1 MSKSAKS
8 FIFHG
13 GILAIAGILVR
24 IIGMLYRI
32 PMVNI
37 IGSEGNGIYGVAFN
51 IYNIVLILS
60 SYGIPMAVSKLI
72 SARIANKEYKNS
84 AKILKSA
91 LIFSIISGGIAMLV
105 LLFGAG
111 AIQRFLYPTVSGL
124 EIPLRVLA
132 PTVFIVAVLG
142 VFRGL
147 FQGQGN
153 MIPTAIS
160 QLIEQ
165 IVNAVVSIVAS
176 YALMRAFIGSED
188 NAAYGAA
195 GGTLGTC
202 LGALAALVVVIV
214 IFLRVKNKYKTKMY
228 ADTSDVELTT
238 KVAYKSIIFTLFPIV
253 LGQTFYNISTMLD
266 DIFFSNM
273 MAGKMD
279 SSTIKTMLGNYSSSY
294 VLLLSI
300 PQGIA
305 SAMAASMLPSVVKSY
320 ATHDIHHVKLKI
332 KKTVRITM
340 MVSIPFVF
348 GLAALGEPVVH
359 LLFRNY
365 DSAVGG
371 KMLLLGSSAII
382 FYTLST
388 ISSSALQGINK
399 MRVPVIHSFIS
410 LAIHIPLLLI
420 LFATTD
426 LGVYAL
432 VIGVM
437 TFSGLIFVLNF
448 ISLYKYIGYR
458 QEIFK
463 TFIIPLMCSA
473 VMGLVALLV
482 YIGLY
487 SVVHINIVALAAA
500 VVVAVLVYFGLL
512 ILMKKKKLY

>member
-84 AKILKSA
+84 AKIFKSA

-388 ISSSALQGINK
+388 SSALQGINK

>member
-1 MSKSAKS
+1 
-8 FIFHG
+8 
-13 GILAIAGILVR
+13 
-24 IIGMLYRI
+24 
-32 PMVNI
+32 
-37 IGSEGNGIYGVAFN
+37 
-51 IYNIVLILS
+51 
-60 SYGIPMAVSKLI
+60 
-72 SARIANKEYKNS
+72 
-84 AKILKSA
+84 
-91 LIFSIISGGIAMLV
+91 
-105 LLFGAG
+105 
-111 AIQRFLYPTVSGL
+111 
-124 EIPLRVLA
+124 
-132 PTVFIVAVLG
+132 
-142 VFRGL
+142 
-147 FQGQGN
+147 
-153 MIPTAIS
+153 
-160 QLIEQ
+160 
-165 IVNAVVSIVAS
+165 
-176 YALMRAFIGSED
+176 
-188 NAAYGAA
+188 
-195 GGTLGTC
+195 
-202 LGALAALVVVIV
+202 
-214 IFLRVKNKYKTKMY
+214 
-228 ADTSDVELTT
+228 
-238 KVAYKSIIFTLFPIV
+238 
-253 LGQTFYNISTMLD
+253 MLD

-500 VVVAVLVYFGLL
+500 VVVAVLV
-512 ILMKKKKLY
+512 

>member
-1 MSKSAKS
+1 
-8 FIFHG
+8 
-13 GILAIAGILVR
+13 
-24 IIGMLYRI
+24 
-32 PMVNI
+32 
-37 IGSEGNGIYGVAFN
+37 
-51 IYNIVLILS
+51 
-60 SYGIPMAVSKLI
+60 MAVSKLI

-84 AKILKSA
+84 AKIFKSA

-305 SAMAASMLPSVVKSY
+305 SAMAASMLPSVVK
-320 ATHDIHHVKLKI
+320 
-332 KKTVRITM
+332 
-340 MVSIPFVF
+340 
-348 GLAALGEPVVH
+348 
-359 LLFRNY
+359 
-365 DSAVGG
+365 
-371 KMLLLGSSAII
+371 
-382 FYTLST
+382 
-388 ISSSALQGINK
+388 
-399 MRVPVIHSFIS
+399 
-410 LAIHIPLLLI
+410 
-420 LFATTD
+420 
-426 LGVYAL
+426 
-432 VIGVM
+432 
-437 TFSGLIFVLNF
+437 
-448 ISLYKYIGYR
+448 
-458 QEIFK
+458 
-463 TFIIPLMCSA
+463 
-473 VMGLVALLV
+473 
-482 YIGLY
+482 
-487 SVVHINIVALAAA
+487 
-500 VVVAVLVYFGLL
+500 
-512 ILMKKKKLY
+512 

>member
-1 MSKSAKS
+1 
-8 FIFHG
+8 
-13 GILAIAGILVR
+13 
-24 IIGMLYRI
+24 MLYRI

-84 AKILKSA
+84 AKIFKSA

-176 YALMRAFIGSED
+176 YALMRAFIGGSED

-238 KVAYKSIIFTLFPIV
+238 KVAYK
-253 LGQTFYNISTMLD
+253 
-266 DIFFSNM
+266 
-273 MAGKMD
+273 
-279 SSTIKTMLGNYSSSY
+279 
-294 VLLLSI
+294 
-300 PQGIA
+300 
-305 SAMAASMLPSVVKSY
+305 
-320 ATHDIHHVKLKI
+320 
-332 KKTVRITM
+332 
-340 MVSIPFVF
+340 
-348 GLAALGEPVVH
+348 
-359 LLFRNY
+359 
-365 DSAVGG
+365 
-371 KMLLLGSSAII
+371 
-382 FYTLST
+382 
-388 ISSSALQGINK
+388 
-399 MRVPVIHSFIS
+399 
-410 LAIHIPLLLI
+410 
-420 LFATTD
+420 
-426 LGVYAL
+426 
-432 VIGVM
+432 
-437 TFSGLIFVLNF
+437 
-448 ISLYKYIGYR
+448 KYYIY
-458 QEIFK
+458 
-463 TFIIPLMCSA
+463 IIP
-473 VMGLVALLV
+473 
-482 YIGLY
+482 Y
-487 SVVHINIVALAAA
+487 S
-500 VVVAVLVYFGLL
+500 FRTD
-512 ILMKKKKLY
+512 ILQHQYNA